1 MIPYGVFDFWI
12 IKSTWFLLYGGVFVI
27 FVSSSHESMETKQRL
42 RPFSANIHL
51 VDSVVFRKPNRT
63 KSWMLVLFLWL
74 MTHVTKQLYFKFYVD
89 IFGKLMSIKMQ
100 KELRTLLNNGWTTKF
115 CECQWC
121 HMTSSL
127 GKIVHISVKNL
138 KSMYCLLVFRKF

>member
-100 KELRTLLNNGWTTKF
+100 KELRTLLVMDEQQN
-115 CECQWC
+115 
-121 HMTSSL
+121 
-127 GKIVHISVKNL
+127 SVNVNDAIWHHHWVKL
-138 KSMYCLLVFRKF
+138 CIFP

>member
-42 RPFSANIHL
+42 WPFSANIHL

-74 MTHVTKQLYFKFYVD
+74 MTHMTKQLYFKFYVD

-100 KELRTLLNNGWTTKF
+100 KELRTLLVMDEQQN
-115 CECQWC
+115 
-121 HMTSSL
+121 
-127 GKIVHISVKNL
+127 SVNVNDAIWHHHWVKL
-138 KSMYCLLVFRKF
+138 CIFP